1 MHRSSCVL
9 APSPVQA
16 GRENTAAP
24 AQAVLGRVTSTSVM
38 GVLWRG
44 LRQVPVEP
52 ATGSYGGA
60 STVSIC
66 CVWQGNRLGGSLS
79 GSASFCCAL
88 AGWAT
93 ADRRG
98 PACQCRGVCSLPAQP
113 TIASGSD
120 VTGCGLGVAVSG
132 RMAAHYYRVVVVVG
146 RILLLGLP
154 GVLVIRHPGPGV
166 QSV

>member
-1 MHRSSCVL
+1 MFGR
-9 APSPVQA
+9 ATAWA
-16 GRENTAAP
+16 GP
-24 AQAVLGRVTSTSVM
+24 CLG
-38 GVLWRG
+38 
-44 LRQVPVEP
+44 VPV
-52 ATGSYGGA
+52 
-60 STVSIC
+60 
-66 CVWQGNRLGGSLS
+66 
-79 GSASFCCAL
+79 FCCAL

-98 PACQCRGVCSLPAQP
+98 PACQCWGVCNLPAQL

-132 RMAAHYYRVVVVVG
+132 RMAAHYYRVVVVVVG

-154 GVLVIRHPGPGV
+154 GVPVIRYPGPGV